1 MPTVTHP
8 RLSMAATAQAAH
20 TQHHHGPVAQIVL
33 FLMVM
38 GFPQHLQVVILKAST
53 ICINFTRSYI
63 LIRRMIC
70 ANAWSVFCDFFLF
83 LLCTMLV

>member
-1 MPTVTHP
+1 MLQRQQFHGWPTVTHP
-8 RLSMAATAQAAH
+8 LISVAATAQAAH

-53 ICINFTRSYI
+53 ICMSAIFTPSKQIMNQMHTDSR
-63 LIRRMIC
+63 
-70 ANAWSVFCDFFLF
+70 N
-83 LLCTMLV
+83 